1 MQHHKSVEPQAN
13 STQVTT
19 DPASK
24 HASAHEAVGVVTS
37 DSLAGESLKGDGS
50 FGEGNPKAAA
60 SKQPSK
66 STNTNNT
73 DTSGATK
80 LNPAVDAEAREA
92 TEGWGETQQ
101 LNAGSGLGKDTGKG
115 PTYATSTSASGAS
128 GGASNTEGGDV
139 TGGYA
144 GASDHARAPGELKPK
159 GKGLTETDDLEG
171 KTAFGEVGTDQD
183 PSRKAEIDMAKRDAM
198 PGGAAAAAKDT
209 SAQDGGSKFSGLSDE
224 QV

>member
-1 MQHHKSVEPQAN
+1 MTSHGQK
-13 STQVTT
+13 VTS

-37 DSLAGESLKGDGS
+37 DSLAAESLKGDGS

-73 DTSGATK
+73 DVSSATK

-92 TEGWGETQQ
+92 QEGWNETAQ
-101 LNAGSGLGKDTGKG
+101 LNAGAGLGKDAGKG
-115 PTYATSTSASGAS
+115 PTYATNTSTSGPL
-128 GGASNTEGGDV
+128 GGVPNSEGGNV

-144 GASDHARAPGELKPK
+144 GAADQARDPGEFKPK
-159 GKGLTETDDLEG
+159 GKGLTETDDLDG
-171 KTAFGEVGTDQD
+171 KTALGEVGTDQD
-183 PSRKAEIDMAKRDAM
+183 PSRKAETDILKRDAM
-198 PGGAAAAAKDT
+198 PGAAAAAKDT

-224 QV
+224 QA